1 MKKLLF
7 ICLLVGGF
15 VWAQG
20 PKSTGKI
27 KYDDKAE
34 LIKKMQNDYTKNDFN
49 LFESLMVDTLR
60 AYLGST
66 DKVSKRDLINGFK
79 SHHQL
84 YKDIN
89 WGWLNSET
97 ATYEDGSKW
106 TMVWASWKG
115 EGNFTGT
122 KNSIPGHFA
131 YQWKGDKIVTALY
144 YFDPTSLRKEIAAMT
159 SQSIDYG
166 YEATYS
172 SNWKIGN
179 PENIKVVLD
188 VQKGAEKNDFEAV
201 KKNIHSEIIIGNGDG
216 TVIRGIE
223 AFSNTFESFLKN
235 FKISVNPAVW
245 IAVESDEG
253 DEWVL
258 LWTNEEYTDAEG
270 KTKKIAAQ
278 ESFQIK
284 DGKIIRV
291 NQFQKPNNN

>member
-1 MKKLLF
+1 LH
-7 ICLLVGGF
+7 
-15 VWAQG
+15 
-20 PKSTGKI
+20 S
-27 KYDDKAE
+27 
-34 LIKKMQNDYTKNDFN
+34 
-49 LFESLMVDTLR
+49 
-60 AYLGST
+60 
-66 DKVSKRDLINGFK
+66 
-79 SHHQL
+79 
-84 YKDIN
+84 
-89 WGWLNSET
+89 
-97 ATYEDGSKW
+97 
-106 TMVWASWKG
+106 
-115 EGNFTGT
+115 
-122 KNSIPGHFA
+122 
-131 YQWKGDKIVTALY
+131 
-144 YFDPTSLRKEIAAMT
+144 SLRKEIAAMT

-258 LWTNEEYTDAEG
+258 LWTNEEYTDEEG